1 MSKDFGEWNILEIK
15 FLSLMASYLQDPH
28 MESILHARVVHVRE
42 IADVKIYWKHA
53 WLGISYVIEL
63 SNSECICSL
72 KFIKAKEDIKNMP
85 FNFLVFFSGVKY
97 WI

>member
-1 MSKDFGEWNILEIK
+1 MKYFGDKVFE
-15 FLSLMASYLQDPH
+15 SYGQLPSRSTH
-28 MESILHARVVHVRE
+28 GIHFIHARVVHVRE

-53 WLGISYVIEL
+53 WLGISYVIDL

-85 FNFLVFFSGVKY
+85 FNFLVFFPGVKY